1 MEKDC
6 RVFSWGVGGGF
17 RGRCQEGD
25 MVKRGLR
32 GTWEKEQPKGTLLN
46 DASEGKWLM

>member
-6 RVFSWGVGGGF
+6 RVFSRGQGGC

-32 GTWEKEQPKGTLLN
+32 GPWEKEQPRVHC
-46 DASEGKWLM
+46 